1 MVVAARPPPA
11 TPDLPSL
18 SPLGHHRTN
27 PVENNFLKLFKIP
40 ETRQRIFRTLGLLI
54 AYRVGFQIPI
64 PGMSPQYLDEQA
76 NEGIFGLLS
85 ALSGGAIGSQ
95 TIFSLGIMPFIS
107 ASIIFSMLTKVSPA
121 LEAVSKEGAAG
132 QKKITQW
139 TRLTTVPIAL
149 VQAIFI
155 YTGVFLARPEM
166 VDPTMAENKVALAFI
181 VIGSL
186 VTGALLVMWIGELI
200 TEYGV
205 GNGASLIIMAGIIAS
220 LPSSILNLR
229 GSDEFWN
236 IMVFLLLV
244 WAVTIFV
251 VVFMHKG
258 ARRIPIQ
265 YARLQRG
272 RRVYG
277 GQRHFLPLKVNMA
290 GVMPI
295 IFASVLFVIPG
306 ILFDWIGWDYA
317 TRMFQDPTGFV
328 YTAIYLILIFS
339 FCFFWNRLMFQPEE
353 IAKNLREHGSFIPG
367 IRPGAKTAEYLSS
380 VLTRI
385 TLAGAAFLAVIAVLP
400 NFITKN
406 SNLTLE
412 MRYFLGGTSV
422 LIVVGV
428 ALELVDKL
436 QAQLVMKAYD
446 GGAAP
451 SGPPGGGSGKRKGQA
466 RGNASW
472 TKRDGASEGGTE

>member
-1 MVVAARPPPA
+1 M
-11 TPDLPSL
+11 
-18 SPLGHHRTN
+18 
-27 PVENNFLKLFKIP
+27 ENNFLKLFKIP
-40 ETRQRIFRTLGLLI
+40 ETRQRIVRTLGLLI

-64 PGMSPQYLDEQA
+64 PGMDADYLRESGTA
-76 NEGIFGLLS
+76 GIFGLLS
-85 ALSGGAIGSQ
+85 ALSGGALGQ
-95 TIFSLGIMPFIS
+95 TTIFALGIMPYIS
-107 ASIIFSMLTKVSPA
+107 ASIIFSMLTKVSPQ
-121 LEAVSKEGAAG
+121 LEAVAKEGASG
-132 QKKITQW
+132 QKKINQW
-139 TRLTTVPIAL
+139 TRLATVPIAL
-149 VQAIFI
+149 IQAIFV
-155 YTGVFLARPEM
+155 YTGLFLRTPDMIDASMQDNRI
-166 VDPTMAENKVALAFI
+166 ALAF
-181 VIGSL
+181 VVVGAL

-220 LPSSILNLR
+220 MPSSIATLS
-229 GSDEFWN
+229 GSDDFWN
-236 IMVFLLLV
+236 MMVFLLLV

-306 ILFDWIGWDYA
+306 ILFKWMGWDYGE
-317 TRMFQDPTGFV
+317 RMFSSPTGFV
-328 YTAIYLILIFS
+328 YTTLYLVLIFS
-339 FCFFWNRLMFQPEE
+339 FCFFWNRLMFQPTE
-353 IAKNLREHGSFIPG
+353 IANNLREHGSFIPG
-367 IRPGAKTAEYLSS
+367 IRPGAKTAEYLSN

-385 TLAGAAFLAVIAVLP
+385 TLAGAAFLAVVAVLP
-400 NFITKN
+400 SYITKG
-406 SNLTLE
+406 SNLTTS
-412 MRYFLGGTSV
+412 MQYFLGGTSV

-446 GGAAP
+446 GSGGAGAGDAP
-451 SGPPGGGSGKRKGQA
+451 AMPAGGGKGKGKRKGGA
-466 RGNASW
+466 TGASW
-472 TKRDGASEGGTE
+472 TRREGGSAPEKG

>member
-1 MVVAARPPPA
+1 M
-11 TPDLPSL
+11 
-18 SPLGHHRTN
+18 
-27 PVENNFLKLFKIP
+27 
-40 ETRQRIFRTLGLLI
+40 
-54 AYRVGFQIPI
+54 
-64 PGMSPQYLDEQA
+64 
-76 NEGIFGLLS
+76 
-85 ALSGGAIGSQ
+85 
-95 TIFSLGIMPFIS
+95 
-107 ASIIFSMLTKVSPA
+107 
-121 LEAVSKEGAAG
+121 
-132 QKKITQW
+132 
-139 TRLTTVPIAL
+139 
-149 VQAIFI
+149 
-155 YTGVFLARPEM
+155 
-166 VDPTMAENKVALAFI
+166 
-181 VIGSL
+181 
-186 VTGALLVMWIGELI
+186 
-200 TEYGV
+200 
-205 GNGASLIIMAGIIAS
+205 
-220 LPSSILNLR
+220 NLR

-306 ILFDWIGWDYA
+306 ILFDWVGWGYG

-328 YTAIYLILIFS
+328 YTAIYLVLIFS

-385 TLAGAAFLAVIAVLP
+385 TLAGAAFLAVVAVLP

-446 GGAAP
+446 GGGAP
-451 SGPPGGGSGKRKGQA
+451 SGTPGGGGGKRKGQA

-472 TKRDGASEGGTE
+472 TKRGGAAEGGAD